1 MKSEKRKYTVLTWMF
16 VFACLLFGKGMDN
29 VAVDKVSKPSSSGPT
44 QSVININNM
53 AHWITKSTGY
63 TISGSVNGCQVD
75 YPIGTG
81 GLIFAD
87 GIVWGGMVHD
97 GGVQEL
103 RVGGTT
109 YADGVKAGRVVYD
122 GAGNVIGSTEPA
134 DHHVWRVRKDYKT
147 ADLTA
152 DASNYFQVIPP
163 AVADAGQ
170 IQEVYV
176 QYEYDWNNW
185 PATWGAP
192 FNDVDGDGLYDP
204 TVDIPGYP
212 GADQTIW
219 VIANDIPQI
228 VDENGNALR
237 ILNTS
242 QTLYGADPIGM
253 ELQLTLWAYKY
264 GGGDPFGNI
273 VFKSAKM
280 KYVGLPGGPADA
292 TIDRMYISQWSDPDL
307 GNSTDDYV
315 GCDIDLS
322 LGFAYNGT
330 KKDNIYQGIYNLPV
344 PAGGYDFLQGP
355 IVDGTP
361 LPMTSFTYFGAGSA
375 ISDPTL
381 SSYSGSGQFYNLM
394 EGFLPRPEYPVQE
407 PFTDLSTGEI
417 TKFVLSGD
425 PIGGGGWVD
434 GVQLPPGDRRLVM
447 SSGPFEMVLGEEKE
461 IVLAL
466 VGGIAKDALTSLG
479 VVKYYDLSAQYA
491 FDIGFDL
498 PAPPEPPQIV
508 SFGKDKAIGLN
519 WGSNTAAV
527 DATELPVSKGFAFE
541 GYSLYQLPS
550 LNAPLTEGVKL
561 ETWDVIN
568 DVATVF
574 DKGVDPSTGYVLD
587 LPKQPGRNSGL
598 TYFYEADYDELRGR
612 PMSNGIV
619 YYYALTAYSYKADK
633 SPEDPFITIESTPA
647 RISVTPH
654 SINPGTSV
662 PADFGDLI
670 KTTQTGTANISAD
683 VMAVN
688 TDALNGH
695 EYKIWFNQN
704 HYYLDLDGYWKI
716 TAEPDAIA
724 KLLDVSPS
732 TVTGSAV
739 VGPGG
744 TIDLNFEV
752 HVVSPDYDYAAGVLI
767 TIPGAVIN
775 SASSADGFVAVV
787 QADGQSVLFGDLV
800 MDGAGDFAG
809 GEVVTINVVA
819 NSVAL
824 PIAFDYEIYDDAWA
838 TLVCDSDLDGIID
851 AGMEDYCNTYGL
863 GPGNSVIAN
872 ATGSGIIDVL
882 GYSFKTIKYWN
893 LTDVT
898 TSEDILEEQW
908 VMNGMALD
916 HIDDGVFYEETGVK
930 FIGDAPPIIDGFRIN
945 DVKGGYAA
953 PMDFL
958 SITSNGADVDVGFN
972 QGAGVTTY
980 NIDSYFGSGWEAD
993 ATALTTYGT
1002 GFSSVDILQRDVKVV
1017 FDGVLGNPITTAT
1030 GASYFPVVEGGSQAW
1045 IFQGNTLATHPA
1057 NPNPGSGDPFLLDV
1071 PFKVFDVEDPENPVQ
1086 ISMIIRDRIQTYDGS
1101 DTELYA
1107 FNPDDRIYTWF
1118 VNRPYEETL
1127 NDFASNE
1134 AFLTWNVVWWNQ
1146 QWTAGDELTF
1156 LYPNPV
1162 QIGVDELAWT
1172 TEGFATGG
1180 DVTQD
1185 EIDMIQVYPNPYYGF
1200 QETEISRTN
1209 KFVGFNH
1216 LPQKATI
1223 RIFTIGGT
1231 MVRQIE
1237 KDDATQFARWDLT
1250 NQYQYP
1256 VASGIYIIHI
1266 ETEHGE
1272 KILKLALVQETQ
1284 VLKFY

>member
-1 MKSEKRKYTVLTWMF
+1 MKSEKRKYIVLTWVF

-81 GLIFAD
+81 GFIFAD

-163 AVADAGQ
+163 AVANAGQ
-170 IQEVYV
+170 VLEVYD
-176 QYEYDWNNW
+176 QYVYDWDNW

-192 FNDVDGDGLYDP
+192 FDDVDGNGLYDP

-264 GGGDPFGNI
+264 GGGDPLGNI

-330 KKDNIYQGIYNLPV
+330 KKDNIFQGIYNLPV

-461 IVLAL
+461 VVLAL
-466 VGGIAKDALTSLG
+466 VGGIANDALTSLG

-491 FDIGFDL
+491 FDMGFDL

-527 DATELPVSKGFAFE
+527 DATELLVSKGFAFE

-633 SPEDPFITIESTPA
+633 LPDDPFITIESTPA

-654 SINPGTSV
+654 STNPGTSV

-670 KTTQTGTANISAD
+670 DITHTGAANISVD
-683 VMAVN
+683 VMTVN
-688 TDALNGH
+688 AGALNGH
-695 EYKIWFNQN
+695 EYKIWFNQK
-704 HYYLDLDGYWKI
+704 HYYLDVDGLWKM
-716 TAEPDAIA
+716 TALPDAIG
-724 KLLDVSPS
+724 KVLDVSASTITGAALVSSKIGTVDLIFTFDLVSPNGAWVDGIKITLPAGITINSVENGSPTGGPS
-732 TVTGSAV
+732 DPVPVVTGQEIMW
-739 VGPGG
+739 GNNDLTEWGG
-744 TIDLNFEV
+744 
-752 HVVSPDYDYAAGVLI
+752 Y
-767 TIPGAVIN
+767 
-775 SASSADGFVAVV
+775 
-787 QADGQSVLFGDLV
+787 
-800 MDGAGDFAG
+800 AG
-809 GEVVTINVVA
+809 GEVFVINVDPA
-819 NSVAL
+819 TL
-824 PIAFDYEIYDDAWA
+824 TFPFDVDFVVYDDAYA
-838 TLVCDSDLDGIID
+838 
-851 AGMEDYCNTYGL
+851 
-863 GPGNSVIAN
+863 PG
-872 ATGSGIIDVL
+872 ATGVVNAVGTLTITEL
-882 GYSFKTIKYWN
+882 GYEFKTIKYWN

-898 TSEDILEEQW
+898 IGEDLLEEQW
-908 VMNGMALD
+908 VLNGMALD
-916 HIDDGVFYEETGVK
+916 HIDDGAFYEETGVA
-930 FIGDAPPIIDGFRIN
+930 FIGNAPPIFDGFRIN

-958 SITSNGADVDVGFN
+958 SIASNGADVDVGFN

-980 NIDSYFGSGWEAD
+980 NIDSYFGSGWAGD
-993 ATALTTYGT
+993 ATALSTYGA

-1017 FDGVLGNPITTAT
+1017 FDGVLGDPITTAT

-1086 ISMIIRDRIQTYDGS
+1086 INMIIRDRIQTYDGT

-1156 LYPNPV
+1156 LYPNPI
-1162 QIGVDELAWT
+1162 QLGIDELAWT
-1172 TEGFATGG
+1172 TERFLTGG

-1200 QETEISRTN
+1200 QETELSRSD